1 MRLSLMLPLA
11 LGFVGCMTGVAPL
24 QRVGDV
30 ARETNFACRFGQT
43 EIALSHVDPSARQ
56 AFLERRA
63 LWGQSIRILESD
75 TVAISLIDESHAS
88 VVTDVAWSSVTDSL
102 LRATK
107 VQQDWE
113 NRKAGWVLM
122 RERRL
127 SGEPGLFGETLT
139 QLSPP
144 HPDVHRPSRTLGN

>member
-1 MRLSLMLPLA
+1 MRLLSVMLFA

-24 QRVGDV
+24 QRVGD
-30 ARETNFACRFGQT
+30 ASRETNLASRFGQV
-43 EIALSHVDPSARQ
+43 EVALSHVDPSAQ
-56 AFLERRA
+56 PTFMSRRA
-63 LWGQSIRILESD
+63 LWGQTIRILESD
-75 TVAISLIDESHAS
+75 TVGITLVDENHAT
-88 VVTDVAWSSVTDSL
+88 VVTEIAWSSVTDSL
-102 LRATK
+102 LRSTK
-107 VQQDWE
+107 IEQQWE
-113 NRKAGWVLM
+113 NRKAGWLLT